1 MDLGIKGRKAIVC
14 AASKGLGKACA
25 MSLARA
31 GVDLV
36 INSRTQETLEATAK
50 EIADLTGVSVTAV
63 ACDISTSSGQKLV
76 LEACPHPDILVNNN
90 GGPPFR
96 DYKELDRDAML
107 TGVTQNMVTPIEL
120 IQATIDHMQAQNFGR
135 IVNITSGSVKMPL
148 SGLDLSSGAR
158 AGLTAFLAGVSRS
171 VAKDNVTINFLLP
184 GAFDTDRLAG
194 SIAKLAQASGISI
207 EEAKVERGSTIPAG
221 RLGTPAEFG
230 EACAFLC
237 SAQAGYIT
245 GQNLLIDG
253 GAFNG
258 AF

>member
-1 MDLGIKGRKAIVC
+1 MDLGIKGRKAIIC

-36 INSRTQETLEATAK
+36 INSRTQSTLEATAK

-63 ACDISTSSGQKLV
+63 ASDISTSDGQKLV

-90 GGPPFR
+90 GGPPLR

-107 TGVTQNMVTPIEL
+107 EGVTQNMVTPIEL
-120 IQATIDHMQAQNFGR
+120 IQATIDHMREQNFGR

-158 AGLTAFLAGVSRS
+158 AGLTAFLAGVARS

-194 SIAKLAQASGISI
+194 GLAKRAETAGISI
-207 EEAKVERGSTIPAG
+207 DEAKTQRGATIPAG
-221 RLGTPAEFG
+221 RLGDPHEFG